1 MTRIAWQEARRY
13 VLTPLL
19 AGVGLLA
26 ARRRAGW
33 LGVGAA
39 GVVALFFRDP
49 ERPLTPEPGVVYAA
63 ADGIVTRVQEHA
75 NEPWLPGGA
84 LGISTFLSLHNVHIN
99 RSPVAGRIT
108 DVETASGGFAPA
120 LFVRAEENRRR
131 RIAID
136 GIQGQ
141 VVVVQVA
148 GMLARTITGWAGTGD
163 RVAAGQRIGII
174 HFGSRTDVLL
184 PVGSAEILVHRGDRV
199 RAGVTPLARYHTGVT
214 TASTST

>member
-13 VLTPLL
+13 VLAPLI

-39 GVVALFFRDP
+39 GAAALFFRDP
-49 ERPLTPEPGVVYAA
+49 ERSLVPEPGVLYAA
-63 ADGIVTRVQEHA
+63 ADGIVTRVEEHVD
-75 NEPWLPGGA
+75 EPWLPEGA
-84 LGISTFLSLHNVHIN
+84 LGISTFLSLHNVHVN

-108 DVETASGGFAPA
+108 DVQVLSGGFAPA
-120 LFVRAEENRRR
+120 LFARSEDNRRR

-136 GIQGQ
+136 GERGR

-148 GMLARTITGWAGTGD
+148 GMLARTISGWAGTGD
-163 RVAAGQRIGII
+163 RVATGQRLGII

-184 PVGSAEILVHRGDRV
+184 PVGSAEVLVRRGERV
-199 RAGVTPLARYHTGVT
+199 RAGVTPLARYHARTD
-214 TASTST
+214 TACASS